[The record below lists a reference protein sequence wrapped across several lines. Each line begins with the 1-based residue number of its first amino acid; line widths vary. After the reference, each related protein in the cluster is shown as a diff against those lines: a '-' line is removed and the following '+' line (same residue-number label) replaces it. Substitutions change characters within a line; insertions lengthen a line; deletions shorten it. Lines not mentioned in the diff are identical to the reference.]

1 MGVGMGPRMTQPGN
15 NSGLSWIFMDF
26 LTNGNINTKQQQVV
40 RIICAIRLSLGFTVD
55 LSIGGHSGER
65 FYHDVPS
72 ECTYM
77 QTAQR

>member
-1 MGVGMGPRMTQPGN
+1 MEILTLS
-15 NSGLSWIFMDF
+15 NSKM
-26 LTNGNINTKQQQVV
+26 V
-40 RIICAIRLSLGFTVD
+40 RIICAIRLSVGFTVD

-65 FYHDVPS
+65 FCHDVPS